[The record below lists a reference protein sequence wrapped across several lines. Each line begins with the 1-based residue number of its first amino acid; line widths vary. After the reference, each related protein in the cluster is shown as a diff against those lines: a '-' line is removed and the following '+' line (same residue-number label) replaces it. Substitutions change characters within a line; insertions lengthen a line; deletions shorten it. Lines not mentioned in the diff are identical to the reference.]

1 MDTVEKRIHMPDP
14 QRRIDPIIVMSLG
27 GVLGGLTGFV
37 LWMATETFVFL
48 PVFLAVGLVTG
59 VSIVET
65 RRRT

>member
-1 MDTVEKRIHMPDP
+1 METVERRINMPDT

-27 GVLGGLTGFV
+27 GVLGGLTGFA

-59 VSIVET
+59 ISIVET
-65 RRRT
+65 RRRR